1 MITWIFIDVTFL
13 QQKKIKI
20 NKIEINDLFR
30 NDHFWNIERTLE
42 KHFRMFIWDR
52 V

>member
-13 QQKKIKI
+13 QQQKIKI
-20 NKIEINDLFR
+20 NKIEINDLFW

-42 KHFRMFIWDR
+42 KHFRMFIRDR